1 MENLTVTEY
10 QDIRVLTTQQ
20 IAEAY
25 GTDTQIITNNFN
37 RNKERYKEG
46 KHFICLSGDEKAE
59 FINKNQNDFSSF
71 VRAKSIYLWTEKGAF
86 LHAKSLNTDVAWEVY
101 DKLVDSYFNR
111 KVEASQSH
119 SSIDGL
125 SPQLQFLIN
134 VELKQKEQDAKLSAL
149 DDKVSRQNEAIQT
162 VKEAMTDRPDKDFS
176 QWVTET
182 IRAIANSPSF
192 ENNPLRFQ
200 SAWSESYKRLTDKAG
215 CRLDTLLKNAK
226 QRAAESGAS
235 KSKVKAISKLSVIA
249 DNKRLKEL
257 YITCI
262 REMMIA
268 YCIEE

>member
-1 MENLTVTEY
+1 MENLKIIENELVPVYETSTGEKV
-10 QDIRVLTTQQ
+10 V
-20 IAEAY
+20 Y
-25 GTDTQIITNNFN
+25 GTELHVVLEVKSNYREWINRRFSDIDAISNEDFEAVEISTPSGQRKKDHIIKLDTAKEMAMLE
-37 RNKERYKEG
+37 RNEKGKQVRRYFIEVEKRYKEA
-46 KHFICLSGDEKAE
+46 KHTAG
-59 FINKNQNDFSSF
+59 
-71 VRAKSIYLWTEKGAF
+71 
-86 LHAKSLNTDVAWEVY
+86 
-101 DKLVDSYFNR
+101 
-111 KVEASQSH
+111 
-119 SSIDGL
+119 SIDGL
-125 SPQLQFLIN
+125 SPQLRFMIN
-134 VELKQKEQDAKLSAL
+134 MELKQKEQDAKLSAL

-176 QWVTET
+176 QWITET

-200 SAWSESYKRLTDKAG
+200 SVWSESYKRLTDKAG

-235 KSKVKAISKLSVIA
+235 KSKIKAISKLSVIA

>member
-1 MENLTVTEY
+1 MDNLKIIENELVPVYKTSTGEKV
-10 QDIRVLTTQQ
+10 V
-20 IAEAY
+20 Y
-25 GTDTQIITNNFN
+25 GTELHAVLEVKSKFADWVKNRLDDCEAAENEDFETFSKFLEKGRPAVDYIIKLDTAKEMAMLE
-37 RNKERYKEG
+37 RNEKGKQVRRYFIEVEKRYKEA
-46 KHFICLSGDEKAE
+46 KHTAG
-59 FINKNQNDFSSF
+59 
-71 VRAKSIYLWTEKGAF
+71 
-86 LHAKSLNTDVAWEVY
+86 
-101 DKLVDSYFNR
+101 
-111 KVEASQSH
+111 
-119 SSIDGL
+119 SIDSL
-125 SPQLQFLIN
+125 SPQLQFMIN
-134 VELKQKEQDAKLSAL
+134 MELKQKEQDAKLSSL
-149 DDKVSRQNEAIQT
+149 DAKVSRQNEAIQT

-176 QWVTET
+176 QWIAET

-235 KSKVKAISKLSVIA
+235 KSKVNAISKLSVIA
-249 DNKRLKEL
+249 DDKRLKEL

>member
-25 GTDTQIITNNFN
+25 GTNTDTITKNFN
-37 RNKERYKEG
+37 RNKDRYTEG
-46 KHFICLSGDEKAE
+46 KHFICLEGQELKDFKTSGQIDLSLK
-59 FINKNQNDFSSF
+59 IN
-71 VRAKSIYLWTEKGAF
+71 RLYLWTEKGAF

-200 SAWSESYKRLTDKAG
+200 SVWSESYKRLTDKAG

-235 KSKVKAISKLSVIA
+235 KSKVNVISKLSVIA
-249 DNKRLKEL
+249 DDKRLKEL

-268 YCIEE
+268 YCIEG